1 MPSVSVMENLLKDA
15 RFALRTMR
23 KQRAFTATAVGT
35 LALAIGASTAI
46 FSVVE
51 ATLLRPLP
59 FQTPERLAFM
69 WGVAGPQ
76 RAIRGASFIEAQDWA
91 RLNHSL
97 EHVAIYD
104 ETSLNLRTESGAERV
119 EAEMVSAS
127 YFQMLGADARMGR
140 TFGADEDR
148 TPNSHPVVTISD
160 RMWKT
165 RYGSDPNIIGKSLT
179 LNDRPFSVVGV
190 MQPEFN
196 GLSFDTDV
204 WFPAMMVQ
212 ANGGPT
218 DLTSRGSR
226 WLGAVGLLKRGV
238 TLEQAQA
245 DADRVAAQLAK
256 DFPQSN
262 TDRGVQLFT
271 LRDSYLGTT
280 RNILWS
286 VFAAVGLLLLIA
298 CANVLGLQF
307 VRAASRTRE
316 IGLRLAIGADRWR
329 LVQQL
334 VVEGLVLS
342 VVSAAAGLVVAY
354 WGLQGLLALAPPG
367 ALPTYVSPSIN
378 AWTFG
383 FAILVALGCGILF
396 GLIPALRASQVN
408 LVDALKAG
416 ARSSQTGFGRR
427 LGGQQL
433 LVVAE
438 TAVALVL
445 LIGAGL
451 FVRSLQRELSIPP
464 GFDASGMLRARVV
477 LPAQLTPQMRLQ
489 VAQQLD
495 ERLNAIASVRAVA
508 IGSDLPLGGASSAAF
523 IYVPE
528 ADQQVRFYRHSVT
541 ANFFTSLGIRVLEG
555 RVFSAGDGDGAPPVV
570 TINESMARRFWP
582 SESPVGKRIR
592 LGDAKG
598 PEVTIVGVVGDVRYR
613 DLRTSLATSEPDVYF
628 PLTQRPVGALQIA
641 VRSDLPAEKL
651 TGSIRR
657 ELAAIDPAMALF
669 GVRPMEELLAQQ
681 TANGRFASS
690 LLGVF
695 GVAALVLTA
704 VGLYG
709 VLAFLVSLRS
719 REIGIRLALGAT
731 RRRVLGEIV
740 RQGLRL
746 IVVGVVIGV
755 AIASG
760 VTRWVATQLY
770 GIGAHDPVVF
780 TVVPLLLLGVA
791 VFASW
796 LPARR
801 AAQVDP
807 QVTLRSE

>member
-1 MPSVSVMENLLKDA
+1 MENFVKDA
-15 RFALRTMR
+15 RFAFRTMR
-23 KQRAFTATAVGT
+23 KQPAFTATAVAT

-76 RAIRGASFIEAQDWA
+76 RAVRGASFVEAQDWA
-91 RLNHSL
+91 RLNQTF
-97 EHVAIYD
+97 EHVAVYD

-119 EAEMVSAS
+119 DAEMVSAS
-127 YFQMLGADARMGR
+127 YFPMLGAEARLGR
-140 TFGADEDR
+140 VFGADEDR
-148 TPNSHPVVTISD
+148 TPNTHPVVTISD
-160 RMWKT
+160 RMWRT

-179 LNDRPFSVVGV
+179 LNDRPFAVVGV
-190 MQPEFN
+190 MQAEFS

-212 ANGGPT
+212 MNGGPT
-218 DLTSRGSR
+218 DLSSRGSR
-226 WLGAVGLLKRGV
+226 WLGAVGRLKPGV

-245 DADRVAAQLAK
+245 DADRVAARLTK
-256 DFPQSN
+256 DFPESN
-262 TDRGVQLFT
+262 TDRGIQLFS
-271 LRDSYLGTT
+271 LRDSYLGST
-280 RNILWS
+280 RNIIWS

-298 CANVLGLQF
+298 CASVLGLQF

-354 WGLQGLLALAPPG
+354 WGLEGLLALAPDG
-367 ALPTYVSPSIN
+367 ALPSYVTPSIN
-378 AWTFG
+378 GWTFG
-383 FAILVALGCGILF
+383 FAVLVALACGILF
-396 GLIPALRASQVN
+396 GLIPALSASRVD
-408 LVDALKAG
+408 LVDALKEG
-416 ARSSQTGFGRR
+416 ARSSSAGLGRR
-427 LGGQQL
+427 IGAQQL

-451 FVRSLQRELSIPP
+451 FVRSLQRELSVPP
-464 GFDASGMLRARVV
+464 GFDATGVLRARVV
-477 LPAQLTPQMRLQ
+477 LPGQLTPEARLR
-489 VAQQLD
+489 VWQQLD
-495 ERLNAIASVRAVA
+495 ARLSVMPSVRGVA

-523 IYVPE
+523 VYIPE
-528 ADQQVRFYRHSVT
+528 KDQAVRFYRHIVT
-541 ANFFTSLGIRVLEG
+541 ANFFSTLGIRLLDG
-555 RVFSAGDGDGAPPVV
+555 RVFSAEDRDGTLPVV
-570 TINESMARRFWP
+570 TINESTARRFWP
-582 SESPVGKRIR
+582 SESPVGKRLR
-592 LGDAKG
+592 LGDANG
-598 PEVTIVGVVGDVRYR
+598 PEVTIIGVVGDVRYR
-613 DLRTSLATSEPDVYF
+613 DLRTPLATSEPDVYF
-628 PLTQRPVGALQIA
+628 PVTQRPAGALQLA
-641 VRSDLPAEKL
+641 VRSSLPAKNL
-651 TGSIRR
+651 TNAIRQ

-669 GVRPMEELLAQQ
+669 GVRPMEELVAQQ

-709 VLAFLVSLRS
+709 VLAFLVSLRR

-731 RRRVLGEIV
+731 RGRVLGEII
-740 RQGLRL
+740 RQGMRL
-746 IVVGVVIGV
+746 IVAGVVIGV
-755 AIASG
+755 MVASG
-760 VTRWVATQLY
+760 VTKWVTTQLY
-770 GIGAHDPVVF
+770 GIGAHDPIVF
-780 TVVPLLLLGVA
+780 TLVPLLLLGVA

>member
-1 MPSVSVMENLLKDA
+1 MENLVKDA
-15 RFALRTMR
+15 RFAFRTMR
-23 KQRAFTATAVGT
+23 KQRAFTATAVAT
-35 LALAIGASTAI
+35 LALAIGATTAI

-91 RLNHSL
+91 RLNQTL

-127 YFQMLGADARMGR
+127 YFPMLGAEARLGR
-140 TFGADEDR
+140 VFGADEDR
-148 TPNSHPVVTISD
+148 TPNTHPVVTISD
-160 RMWKT
+160 RMWRT
-165 RYGSDPNIIGKSLT
+165 RYGADPNIIGKSLT
-179 LNDRPFSVVGV
+179 LNDRPFAVVGV
-190 MQPEFN
+190 MQPEFS

-218 DLTSRGSR
+218 DLSTRGSR
-226 WLGAVGLLKRGV
+226 WLGAVGRTKPGV

-245 DADRVAAQLAK
+245 DADRVAARLTK
-256 DFPQSN
+256 DFPESN
-262 TDRGVQLFT
+262 ADRGIQLFS
-271 LRDSYLGTT
+271 LRDSYLGST
-280 RNILWS
+280 RNIIWS
-286 VFAAVGLLLLIA
+286 VFAAGGLLLLIA

-354 WGLQGLLALAPPG
+354 WGLQGLLALAPDG
-367 ALPTYVSPSIN
+367 ALPTYVTPSIN

-383 FAILVALGCGILF
+383 FAMLVALGCGILF
-396 GLIPALRASQVN
+396 GLIPALRASRVD
-408 LVDALKAG
+408 LVDALREG
-416 ARSSQTGFGRR
+416 SRSSSTGFGRR
-427 LGGQQL
+427 IGGQQL

-451 FVRSLQRELSIPP
+451 FVRSLQRELSVPP
-464 GFDASGMLRARVV
+464 GFDATGVLRARVV
-477 LPAQLTPQMRLQ
+477 LPGQETPDARLR
-489 VAQQLD
+489 VSQQLE
-495 ERLNAIASVRAVA
+495 ERLSAVPSVRGVA
-508 IGSDLPLGGASSAAF
+508 IGSDLPLGGSSSAAF
-523 IYVPE
+523 VFIPE
-528 ADQQVRFYRHSVT
+528 KEQAVRFYRHSVT
-541 ANFFTSLGIRVLEG
+541 TNFFSTLGIRLLDG
-555 RVFSAGDGDGAPPVV
+555 RVFSAEDRDGAPPVV

-582 SESPVGKRIR
+582 SESPVGKRLR
-592 LGDAKG
+592 LGNAKG

-613 DLRTSLATSEPDVYF
+613 DLRTPLATSEPDVYF
-628 PLTQRPVGALQIA
+628 PMAQRPAGALQLA
-641 VRSDLPAEKL
+641 VRSNLPQENLSNA
-651 TGSIRR
+651 IRR

-669 GVRPMEELLAQQ
+669 GVRPMEELVAQQ

-731 RRRVLGEIV
+731 RGRVLGEIV
-740 RQGLRL
+740 RQGMRL

-755 AIASG
+755 VIASG

-780 TVVPLLLLGVA
+780 TLVPLLLLGVA

>member
-1 MPSVSVMENLLKDA
+1 MENLVKDA
-15 RFALRTMR
+15 RFAFRTMR
-23 KQRAFTATAVGT
+23 KQRAFTATAVAT
-35 LALAIGASTAI
+35 LALAIGATTAI

-91 RLNHSL
+91 RLNQTL

-127 YFQMLGADARMGR
+127 YFPMLGAEARLGR
-140 TFGADEDR
+140 VFGADEDR
-148 TPNSHPVVTISD
+148 TPNTHPVVTISD
-160 RMWKT
+160 RMWRT
-165 RYGSDPNIIGKSLT
+165 RYGADPNIIGKSLT
-179 LNDRPFSVVGV
+179 LNDRPFAVVGV
-190 MQPEFN
+190 MQPEFS

-218 DLTSRGSR
+218 DLSTRGSR
-226 WLGAVGLLKRGV
+226 WLGAVGRTKPGV

-245 DADRVAAQLAK
+245 DADRVAARLTK
-256 DFPQSN
+256 DFPESN
-262 TDRGVQLFT
+262 ADRGIQLFS
-271 LRDSYLGTT
+271 LRDSYLGST
-280 RNILWS
+280 RNIIWS
-286 VFAAVGLLLLIA
+286 VFAAGGLLLLIA

-354 WGLQGLLALAPPG
+354 WGLQGLLALAPDG
-367 ALPTYVSPSIN
+367 ALPTYVTPSIN

-383 FAILVALGCGILF
+383 FAMLVALGCGILF
-396 GLIPALRASQVN
+396 GLIPALRASRVD
-408 LVDALKAG
+408 LVDALREG
-416 ARSSQTGFGRR
+416 SRSSSTGFGRR
-427 LGGQQL
+427 IGGQQL

-451 FVRSLQRELSIPP
+451 FVRSLQRELSVPP
-464 GFDASGMLRARVV
+464 GFDATGVLRARVV
-477 LPAQLTPQMRLQ
+477 LPGQETPDARLR
-489 VAQQLD
+489 VSQQLE
-495 ERLNAIASVRAVA
+495 ERLSAVPSVRGVA
-508 IGSDLPLGGASSAAF
+508 IGSDLPLGGSSSAAF
-523 IYVPE
+523 VFIPE
-528 ADQQVRFYRHSVT
+528 KEQAVRFYRHSVT
-541 ANFFTSLGIRVLEG
+541 TNFFSTLGIRLLDG
-555 RVFSAGDGDGAPPVV
+555 RAFSAEDRDGAPPVV

-582 SESPVGKRIR
+582 SESPVGKRLR
-592 LGDAKG
+592 LGNAKG

-613 DLRTSLATSEPDVYF
+613 DLRTPLATSEPDVYF
-628 PLTQRPVGALQIA
+628 PMAQRPAGALQLA
-641 VRSDLPAEKL
+641 VRSNLPPENLSNA
-651 TGSIRR
+651 IRR

-669 GVRPMEELLAQQ
+669 GVRPMEELVAQQ

-731 RRRVLGEIV
+731 RGRVLGEIV
-740 RQGLRL
+740 RQGMRL

-755 AIASG
+755 VIASG

-780 TVVPLLLLGVA
+780 TLVPLLLLGVA

>member
-1 MPSVSVMENLLKDA
+1 MENLVKDA
-15 RFALRTMR
+15 RFAFRTMR
-23 KQRAFTATAVGT
+23 KQRAFTATAVAT
-35 LALAIGASTAI
+35 LALAIGATTAI

-91 RLNHSL
+91 RLNQTL

-127 YFQMLGADARMGR
+127 YFPMLGAEARLGR
-140 TFGADEDR
+140 VFGADEDR
-148 TPNSHPVVTISD
+148 TPNTHPVVTISD
-160 RMWKT
+160 RMWRT
-165 RYGSDPNIIGKSLT
+165 RYGADPNIIGKSLT
-179 LNDRPFSVVGV
+179 LNDRPFAVVGV
-190 MQPEFN
+190 MQPEFS

-218 DLTSRGSR
+218 DLSTRGSR
-226 WLGAVGLLKRGV
+226 WLGAVGRTKPGV

-245 DADRVAAQLAK
+245 DADRVAARLTK
-256 DFPQSN
+256 DFPESN
-262 TDRGVQLFT
+262 ADRGIQLFS
-271 LRDSYLGTT
+271 LRDSYLGST
-280 RNILWS
+280 RNIIWS
-286 VFAAVGLLLLIA
+286 VFAAGGLLLLIA

-354 WGLQGLLALAPPG
+354 WGLQGLLALAPDG
-367 ALPTYVSPSIN
+367 ALPTYVTPSIN

-383 FAILVALGCGILF
+383 FAMLVALGCGILF
-396 GLIPALRASQVN
+396 GLIPALRASRVD
-408 LVDALKAG
+408 LVDALREG
-416 ARSSQTGFGRR
+416 SRSSSTGFGRR
-427 LGGQQL
+427 IGGQQL

-451 FVRSLQRELSIPP
+451 FVRSLQRELSVPP
-464 GFDASGMLRARVV
+464 GFDATGVLRARVV
-477 LPAQLTPQMRLQ
+477 LPGQETPDARLR
-489 VAQQLD
+489 VSQQLE
-495 ERLNAIASVRAVA
+495 ERLSAVPSVRGVA
-508 IGSDLPLGGASSAAF
+508 IGSDLPLGGSSSAAF
-523 IYVPE
+523 VFIPE
-528 ADQQVRFYRHSVT
+528 KEQAVRFYRHSVT
-541 ANFFTSLGIRVLEG
+541 TNFFSTLGIRLLDG
-555 RVFSAGDGDGAPPVV
+555 RVFSAEDRDGAPPVV

-582 SESPVGKRIR
+582 SESPVGKRLR
-592 LGDAKG
+592 LGNVKG

-613 DLRTSLATSEPDVYF
+613 DLRTPLATSEPDVYF
-628 PLTQRPVGALQIA
+628 PMAQRPAGALQLA
-641 VRSDLPAEKL
+641 VRSNLQQENLSNA
-651 TGSIRR
+651 IRR

-669 GVRPMEELLAQQ
+669 GVRPMEELVAQQ

-731 RRRVLGEIV
+731 RLD
-740 RQGLRL
+740 
-746 IVVGVVIGV
+746 VVGNVLRHGVTLVAIGTVIGIAATAGLYKLFSSLLFEV
-755 AIASG
+755 TAFDASSGLAILALVG
-760 VTRWVATQLY
+760 AAVLACVIPAIRATRV
-770 GIGAHDPVVF
+770 DPV
-780 TVVPLLLLGVA
+780 TA
-791 VFASW
+791 
-796 LPARR
+796 
-801 AAQVDP
+801 
-807 QVTLRSE
+807 LRN